1 MSNEIWLLAHHK
13 PEDFLVE
20 PISFH
25 PFFMDLFSSLDSGDL
40 QDLSSVKLELTAL
53 KEKLNQ
59 YAYSYYVLDE
69 PSVPDA
75 EYDRLYQRLEHLEA
89 KYPELLD
96 ENSPTQ
102 RVGGAP
108 IDAFESHRHA
118 VPMLSLKTET
128 DSESSGAENFDV
140 RIRKELALPPSAALV
155 QYMAELKFDGLAMNL
170 RYERGRLVRATTRGD
185 GEFGEDVTHN
195 IRTIAQIPLELQI
208 LDPRSLTYPVIPNV
222 LEVRGEVYMR
232 LDDFQRLN
240 ERQRERIAKGMRG
253 ERTFVNP
260 RNAAAGAVRQLD
272 PRVAAERP
280 LSFFAYG
287 VGEVIWNEGQ
297 NSDPKEY
304 VSVFKTHQILLAS
317 LKALGFPVDEHAEL
331 VSGATGLISYHQ
343 RMGLLRKTL
352 PFDIDGVVYKLNDT
366 ALQQKLG
373 FITREPKWAVA
384 HKYPAQEQ
392 LTTVLGI
399 EVQVGRTGKLTPV
412 AKLSPVFVGGVTVT
426 NATLHNQDEAQRK
439 DVRVGDTV
447 IVRRAGDVI
456 PEVVGVILDKRIG
469 SPAPFQMPAHCPVC
483 SSLAVREEGEAD
495 YRCTGGLFCPA
506 QRKQAFLHF
515 AQRKAL
521 NIEDL
526 GEKLVDQL
534 VDTGTLKSLPDMY
547 RLGLSS
553 LIALDRMAEKS
564 ANNVLKSIESSK
576 STTLARFLFGLGIR
590 HVGETTAKDLAKHF
604 GSIDALMAASLEVL
618 LTVKDVGPVVAAS
631 VRTFFDQAHN
641 VEVVHQL
648 RACGVHWT
656 EGEPSA
662 ALAPLALT
670 GKTFVITG
678 TLSRFSREDLKE
690 QLESLGAKV
699 SSSVS
704 AKTTALIAGESAGS
718 KLTKAQELGI
728 EVLGEEALDS
738 LLGLN

>member
-1 MSNEIWLLAHHK
+1 
-13 PEDFLVE
+13 
-20 PISFH
+20 
-25 PFFMDLFSSLDSGDL
+25 MDLFSSLENQDPEDL
-40 QDLSSVKLELTAL
+40 HSAKKELSEL
-53 KEKLNQ
+53 KETLNLH
-59 YAYSYYVLDE
+59 AHNYYVLDE
-69 PSVPDA
+69 PTIPDV
-75 EYDRLYQRLEHLEA
+75 EYDRLFKRLQHLETL
-89 KYPELLD
+89 YPELLD
-96 ENSPTQ
+96 PNSPTQ

-108 IDAFESHRHA
+108 IAAFESHRHA

-128 DSESSGAENFDV
+128 DSLSSGAENFDT
-140 RIRKELALPPSAALV
+140 RIRKELGLDPSAPLV
-155 QYMAELKFDGLAMNL
+155 EYTAELKFDGLAMNI
-170 RYERGRLVRATTRGD
+170 RYEFGKLVRATTRGD

-195 IRTIAQIPLELQI
+195 IRTISQIPLELKI
-208 LDPRSLTYPVIPNV
+208 LDPEALVHPVIPKV

-232 LDDFQRLN
+232 LADFQKLN
-240 ERQRERIAKGMRG
+240 ERQRERIAKGAKG

-287 VGEVIWNEGQ
+287 VGEVVWNEDSQ
-297 NSDPKEY
+297 NTNEEY
-304 VSVFKTHQILLAS
+304 ASVFKTHDRLLSS
-317 LKALGFPVDEHAEL
+317 LKALGFPVDGHTEVVRGAQGL
-331 VSGATGLISYHQ
+331 VSYHH
-343 RMGLLRKTL
+343 RMGELRKNL

-384 HKYPAQEQ
+384 HKYPAQEE
-392 LTTVLGI
+392 LTTVQAI

-456 PEVVGVILDKRIG
+456 PEVVGVILDKRVG
-469 SPAPFQMPAHCPVC
+469 DPPPFVMPSQCPVC
-483 SSLAVREEGEAD
+483 SSLALREEGEAD

-506 QRKQAFLHF
+506 QVKQAFLHF

-534 VDTGTLKSLPDMY
+534 VDTGILKTLPDMY
-547 RLGLSS
+547 RLGLSA

-564 ANNVLKSIESSK
+564 ASNVLKSIENSK
-576 STTLARFLFGLGIR
+576 TTTLARFLFGLGIR
-590 HVGETTAKDLAKHF
+590 HVGETTAKDLAKHY
-604 GSIDALMAASLEVL
+604 GSIDALIGATLEDL
-618 LTVKDVGPVVAAS
+618 LSVKDVGPVVANS
-631 VRTFFDQAHN
+631 VRTFFDQSHN
-641 VEVVHQL
+641 VEVVNQL
-648 RACGVHWT
+648 RACGVSWK
-656 EGEPSA
+656 ESAPSA
-662 ALAPLALT
+662 HKNASDQTLPLS

-678 TLSRFSREDLKE
+678 TLSQYSREDLKE
-690 QLESLGAKV
+690 KLEALGAKV

-718 KLTKAQELGI
+718 KLTKAEELGI
-728 EVLGEEALDS
+728 QVLGEDALDS
-738 LLGLN
+738 LLNGV

>member
-1 MSNEIWLLAHHK
+1 M
-13 PEDFLVE
+13 
-20 PISFH
+20 
-25 PFFMDLFSSLDSGDL
+25 
-40 QDLSSVKLELTAL
+40 
-53 KEKLNQ
+53 
-59 YAYSYYVLDE
+59 
-69 PSVPDA
+69 
-75 EYDRLYQRLEHLEA
+75 
-89 KYPELLD
+89 
-96 ENSPTQ
+96 
-102 RVGGAP
+102 
-108 IDAFESHRHA
+108 
-118 VPMLSLKTET
+118 
-128 DSESSGAENFDV
+128 
-140 RIRKELALPPSAALV
+140 
-155 QYMAELKFDGLAMNL
+155 
-170 RYERGRLVRATTRGD
+170 
-185 GEFGEDVTHN
+185 
-195 IRTIAQIPLELQI
+195 
-208 LDPRSLTYPVIPNV
+208 
-222 LEVRGEVYMR
+222 
-232 LDDFQRLN
+232 
-240 ERQRERIAKGMRG
+240 
-253 ERTFVNP
+253 
-260 RNAAAGAVRQLD
+260 
-272 PRVAAERP
+272 
-280 LSFFAYG
+280 
-287 VGEVIWNEGQ
+287 
-297 NSDPKEY
+297 
-304 VSVFKTHQILLAS
+304 
-317 LKALGFPVDEHAEL
+317 
-331 VSGATGLISYHQ
+331 
-343 RMGLLRKTL
+343 
-352 PFDIDGVVYKLNDT
+352 
-366 ALQQKLG
+366 
-373 FITREPKWAVA
+373 
-384 HKYPAQEQ
+384 
-392 LTTVLGI
+392 
-399 EVQVGRTGKLTPV
+399 
-412 AKLSPVFVGGVTVT
+412 
-426 NATLHNQDEAQRK
+426 
-439 DVRVGDTV
+439 